1 MLCKKCGAEMKDNAD
16 FCPQCGEKNIVQAS
30 EGQTSN
36 TSEATPAQNDQPQ
49 SVQNAN
55 TQQATQQPAYAQSD
69 AATMPQNQ
77 QYTTMGG
84 WLLFFMIID
93 ILGIIGLVLELVVN
107 SSSFAY
113 LSYFG
118 MGGIAVLAVIE
129 LVVAAV
135 LMTVHVVF
143 TFSKKPQFLLVYQLA
158 SLIAL
163 VLDIIC
169 IIFVAGLQI
178 MNISSMI
185 PSVIGS
191 AVGLILMTLYYCK
204 SVRVQTYMGNTDY
217 IDKAIIKFRP

>member
-1 MLCKKCGAEMKDNAD
+1 MLCKKCGAEIRDDAD
-16 FCPQCGEKNIVQAS
+16 FCPQCGEKNIVQTS

-55 TQQATQQPAYAQSD
+55 MQQGTQQPAYTQPD
-69 AATMPQNQ
+69 VATMSQNQ

-84 WLLFFMIID
+84 WLLFFMIIN
-93 ILGIIGLVLELVVN
+93 ILGIICLVLELVVY

-118 MGGIAVLAVIE
+118 MGGIAALAVID
-129 LVVAAV
+129 LVVPAI
-135 LMTVHVVF
+135 LMTVQVVF
-143 TFSKKPQFLLVYQLA
+143 TFSKKPQFLLVYQLG
-158 SLIAL
+158 SLISL
-163 VLDIIC
+163 VLSIIF

-178 MNISSMI
+178 INISSMI
-185 PSVIGS
+185 PDVIGS

>member
-1 MLCKKCGAEMKDNAD
+1 MLCKKCGAEIKDDAD

-36 TSEATPAQNDQPQ
+36 TSETTPAQNDQPQ

-93 ILGIIGLVLELVVN
+93 ILGIICLVLELVVY

-118 MGGIAVLAVIE
+118 MGDIAALAVID
-129 LVVAAV
+129 LVVPGI
-135 LMTVHVVF
+135 LTTVHVVF
-143 TFSKKPQFLLVYQLA
+143 TFSKKPQFLLVFQLA

-185 PSVIGS
+185 PSVISS